1 MKKFL
6 LLLVVIITTSVC
18 ASDNNNQTDRIHEQQ
33 AVKLSGG
40 QAPTTA
46 YGHKDMEKLN
56 ELKKKRIIQI
66 TKKELIVDPVK
77 LGDYMEEL
85 EKKYVGANLNLEILS
100 ISRILQAYSD
110 EKNLDLV
117 KKGENKNKV

>member
-6 LLLVVIITTSVC
+6 LLLLVIVTTSVC
-18 ASDNNNQTDRIHEQQ
+18 ASNNNNQTDRIHKQQ

-40 QAPTTA
+40 EAPTTA
-46 YGHKDMEKLN
+46 YGHKDLEKLN

-66 TKKELIVDPVK
+66 TKKELIVDPIK
-77 LGDYMEEL
+77 LGDYMEGL
-85 EKKYVGANLNLEILS
+85 EKKHIGANLNLEILS

-117 KKGENKNKV
+117 KKKIKKNKV